1 MQIRQ
6 LDTSRRS
13 SVRQFVQ
20 FPFTLYHESLQ
31 WVPPLI
37 SEVERALD
45 RNRHPFYGHSDAEFY
60 LAESKGQI
68 LGRIAVMDHRPYN
81 EHLGT
86 ATAFFGLFETVDDVD
101 VAQGLFAR
109 AFDWARARGLDTI
122 VGPKV
127 LGGAEPAGILVEG
140 FEHRPALGMPYNY
153 AYYDTLVRASGFEKD
168 GDILSGYLSTDY
180 ELPER

>member
-1 MQIRQ
+1 M
-6 LDTSRRS
+6 S
-13 SVRQFVQ
+13 STLAKRLAQVKPGTLFVGVD
-20 FPFTLYHESLQ
+20 L
-31 WVPPLI
+31 W
-37 SEVERALD
+37 LD
-45 RNRHPFYGHSDAEFY
+45 RNKHPFYSHSTAEFY

-86 ATAFFGLFETVDDVD
+86 ATAFFGLFKTVDDVD

-127 LGGAEPAGILVEG
+127 PGRAEPAGILVKG